1 MAKASFIMFGS
12 RGRVGNVIGYS
23 RDGKKLM
30 RSTPTNVKNPQTQ
43 NQMIMRICFATASK
57 MAQHIRGIV
66 DHSFQGVKYGQ
77 TSVNHFTSKLA
88 KELQTYVKDALA
100 GSSSELPFKNA
111 PILPLS
117 AAGIGCGAAAL
128 VSSGDLKAMPYQ
140 LSDDNNGGLLVGN
153 DVTVTAVGSATVA
166 DYESIFGVPASDQVT
181 IIEGFPVKL
190 DYISEDQLFEGVRF
204 DFLRWNIKADVDPTT
219 ALFISGQQA
228 PEHLLNPDVL
238 DMERTDPRVLNLI
251 FAPISVGSEQM
262 SIVTGSSTTDA
273 GNVFGTGL
281 AKDVCLAAVI
291 VSRYENNAWRR
302 STSRLVRTPLYTPTT
317 GVQIQDYWGYNDI
330 EDVLA
335 LATPTKSVSEDEYL
349 NKKKAAGVA

>member
-1 MAKASFIMFGS
+1 MFGS

-30 RSTPTNVKNPQTQ
+30 RSTPISVKNPQTQ
-43 NQMIMRICFATASK
+43 NQMIQRICFATASK

-88 KELQTYVKDALA
+88 KELQSYVKSALA

-111 PILPLS
+111 PLLPLS

-153 DVTVTAVGSATVA
+153 AGGVTVSTGLSVTVA

-181 IIEGFPVKL
+181 IIEGYPVDL

-204 DFLRWNIKADVDPTT
+204 DFLRWNIKADVAPSTT
-219 ALFISGQQA
+219 LFVAGAQSG
-228 PEHLLNPDVL
+228 ELLLNPAIL

-251 FAPISVGSEQM
+251 FSVVDDEQLG
-262 SIVTGSSTTDA
+262 IVTGSSTTDA

-317 GVQIQDYWGYNDI
+317 GVQIQDYWGFNDI
-330 EDVLA
+330 EDVLD
-335 LATPTKSVSEDEYL
+335 LATTTKSVSEDEYL
-349 NKKKAAGVA
+349 NKKKAEGIA

>member
-30 RSTPTNVKNPQTQ
+30 RSTPTSVKNPQTQ
-43 NQMIMRICFATASK
+43 NQMIQRICFATASK

-88 KELQTYVKDALA
+88 KELQSYVKGALA

-140 LSDDNNGGLLVGN
+140 LSDDNNGGLMVGN
-153 DVTVTAVGSATVA
+153 AGGVTVSTGLSVTVA

-181 IIEGFPVKL
+181 IIEGYPVEL

-204 DFLRWNIKADVDPTT
+204 DFLRWNIKADVAPSTT
-219 ALFISGQQA
+219 LFVAGAQSG
-228 PEHLLNPDVL
+228 ELLLNPAIL

-251 FAPISVGSEQM
+251 FVVVDDEQLG
-262 SIVTGSSTTDA
+262 IVTGSSTTDA

-317 GVQIQDYWGYNDI
+317 GIQIQDYWGFNDI

-335 LATPTKSVSEDEYL
+335 LATTTKSVSEDEYL
-349 NKKKAAGVA
+349 NKKKAEGVV

>member
-30 RSTPTNVKNPQTQ
+30 RSTPASVKNPQTQ
-43 NQMIMRICFATASK
+43 NQMIQRICFATASK

-88 KELQTYVKDALA
+88 KELQSYVKSALA

-128 VSSGDLKAMPYQ
+128 VSSGDLKAMPFQ

-153 DVTVTAVGSATVA
+153 AGGVTISTGLSVTVA
-166 DYESIFGVPASDQVT
+166 DYESVFGVPASDQVT
-181 IIEGFPVKL
+181 IIEGYPVKL

-204 DFLRWNIKADVDPTT
+204 DFLRWNIKADADPAAT
-219 ALFISGQQA
+219 LFVAGTQSGDL
-228 PEHLLNPDVL
+228 LLNPAIL

-251 FAPISVGSEQM
+251 FVVVNDEQLG
-262 SIVTGSSTTDA
+262 IVTGSSETDA

-302 STSRLVRTPLYTPTT
+302 STSRLVRTPLYTPTS
-317 GVQIQDYWGYNDI
+317 GIQIQDYWGFNDI

-335 LATPTKSVSEDEYL
+335 LTTTKSISESEYL
-349 NKKKAAGVA
+349 NKKKAEGVA

>member
-30 RSTPTNVKNPQTQ
+30 RSTPTSVKNPQTQ
-43 NQMIMRICFATASK
+43 NQMIQRICFATASK

-88 KELQTYVKDALA
+88 KELQSNVKGALA

-140 LSDDNNGGLLVGN
+140 LSDDTNGGLLVGN
-153 DVTVTAVGSATVA
+153 AGAVTVSTGLTVTVA
-166 DYESIFGVPASDQVT
+166 EYESVFGVPASDQVT
-181 IIEGFPVKL
+181 IIEGYPVEL

-204 DFLRWNIKADVDPTT
+204 DFLRWNIKADVDPAATIFV
-219 ALFISGQQA
+219 ANSGHTG
-228 PEHLLNPDVL
+228 ELLLNPAIL

-251 FAPISVGSEQM
+251 FVVVEDEQLG
-262 SIVTGSSTTDA
+262 IVTGSSTSDA

-291 VSRYENNAWRR
+291 TSRYENYAWRR
-302 STSRLVRTPLYTPTT
+302 STSRLVRTPLYTPTS
-317 GVQIQDYWGYNDI
+317 GIQIQDYWGFNDI

-335 LATPTKSVSEDEYL
+335 LATTTKSVSENEYL
-349 NKKKAAGVA
+349 NKKKAQ

>member
-30 RSTPTNVKNPQTQ
+30 RSTPTSIKNPQTQ
-43 NQMIMRICFATASK
+43 NQMITRICFATASK

-88 KELQTYVKDALA
+88 KELQSYVKNALA
-100 GSSSELPFKNA
+100 SSASELPYKNA

-140 LSDDNNGGLLVGN
+140 LSNDNNGGLMVGN
-153 DVTVTAVGSATVA
+153 AGGVTISTGLTVTVAE
-166 DYESIFGVPASDQVT
+166 YESVFGVPASDQVT
-181 IIEGFPVKL
+181 IIEGYPVKL
-190 DYISEDQLFEGVRF
+190 DYISEEQLFEGVRF
-204 DFLRWNIKADVDPTT
+204 DFLRWNIKADADPAAT
-219 ALFISGQQA
+219 LFVAGAQSG
-228 PEHLLNPDVL
+228 ELLLNPAIL

-251 FAPISVGSEQM
+251 FVVVDDEQLG
-262 SIVTGSSTTDA
+262 IVTGSSTSEA

-291 VSRYENNAWRR
+291 TSRYENNAWRR
-302 STSRLVRTPLYTPTT
+302 STSRLVRTPLYTPST
-317 GVQIQDYWGYNDI
+317 GLQTQDYWGFNDI

-335 LATPTKSVSEDEYL
+335 LATTKSVSEDEYL
-349 NKKKAAGVA
+349 NKKKVM